1 MLNKKDLDTL
11 NVACMYLKLRGFAN
25 WQEMYNILD
34 KITKMYNDHLKI
46 SRDIKRRKRQ
56 EDPNYGRSK
65 TELEKRKQNVE

>member
-25 WQEMYNILD
+25 WQEMYNILN

-65 TELEKRKQNVE
+65 TELEKRKQNAE